1 MSRSLRFDRLLGRM
15 VMTANNRPLG
25 RLEECRVEQRG
36 SAWMVT
42 EWVVGPA
49 GLLER
54 LGLGARLILG
64 LSRGDSYV
72 IRWDQLDLTDPGR
85 PRLTCAVDDLRR
97 AA

>member
-1 MSRSLRFDRLLGRM
+1 MSRSLRFDRLLGRT
-15 VMTANNRPLG
+15 VRTIDNRPLG

-54 LGLGARLILG
+54 LGLGARLLVG

-72 IRWDQLDLTDPGR
+72 IRWDQLDLTDPER
-85 PRLTCAVDDLRR
+85 PRLTCAIEDLHR